1 MTDKEPGTPRVR
13 DVLVCVLV
21 VQVVFALSAG
31 AALILD
37 PASMLDHPGVQLLTG
52 SLIVMPIVMA
62 TVLALRFRRNH
73 RAESIRSLIHA
84 QLMDTVLR
92 TSRDWV
98 WAVNDQGIFTF
109 SNPASA
115 TMLGWL
121 PADLIGRHCNVVIEP
136 ADLARSWKAVQTSD
150 IESGSPWTGAIVR
163 CRHRDGTTVWMD
175 VTGTLRQAREG
186 QRVGFEGTGRPLPP
200 ESAQAAAA
208 SESRTRILAMIDQ
221 KLLLT
226 AFQPIHDLTTG
237 HFIGVEALTRFVEE
251 DGVGAE
257 YWFAE
262 AALAGLVS
270 DLDFAALE
278 TALEA
283 ALCLP
288 PSIYVALNISP
299 STCLDPRLPG
309 LLKRSGLPLKRIVL
323 ELTERLE
330 VSEYTPLISAL
341 KPLRQ
346 RGLRIAVD
354 DAGSGFASM
363 RHILHVRPDI
373 IKLDRSLIAGIDD
386 NQGQLALGAAL
397 AEFARQIGATLV
409 AEGIETPEELAAVA
423 GIGMTAGHGYLI
435 GRPSV
440 HPRDWAAWY
449 ENSDPGSRRR
459 K

>member
-1 MTDKEPGTPRVR
+1 MTDKEPGTPRLR
-13 DVLVCVLV
+13 DALVCVLV
-21 VQVVFALSAG
+21 VQIVFSLTAG
-31 AALILD
+31 AFLVLD
-37 PASMLDHPGVQLLTG
+37 PAGMLGHPGVQTLAG
-52 SLIVMPIVMA
+52 SLIVMPIVTA
-62 TVLALRFRRNH
+62 TLLALRFRRNH
-73 RAESIRSLIHA
+73 REERISSRNDSR
-84 QLMDTVLR
+84 LMDTVMN
-92 TSRDWV
+92 TSREWV

-115 TMLGWL
+115 TMLGWS
-121 PADLIGRHCNVVIEP
+121 PADLVGQHCSIIMEPDLDSARKAAQSSGIEP
-136 ADLARSWKAVQTSD
+136 
-150 IESGSPWTGAIVR
+150 GSVWAGAIVN

-175 VTGTLRQAREG
+175 VAGTVRQASEG
-186 QRVGFEGTGRPLPP
+186 QLVGFEGTSRLLSP
-200 ESAQAAAA
+200 ESAQEAAA
-208 SESRTRILAMIDQ
+208 SHSRARIRAMIDQ

-226 AFQPIHDLTTG
+226 AFQPIHNLTTG
-237 HFIGVEALTRFVEE
+237 HLIGVEALSRFVES
-251 DGVGAE
+251 DGAGAE

-262 AALAGLVS
+262 AAVVGLVS
-270 DLDFAALE
+270 ELDFAAVE

-283 ALCLP
+283 ALALP

-330 VSEYTPLISAL
+330 VSEYTPLITAL
-341 KPLRQ
+341 APLRQ
-346 RGLRIAVD
+346 CGLRIAVD

-386 NQGQLALGAAL
+386 NHGQRALGAAL

-423 GIGMTAGHGYLI
+423 GIGMTAGQGYLI

-440 HPRDWAAWY
+440 HPKDWATWY
-449 ENSDPGSRRR
+449 EESGPGPRRP